1 MLSVFQDVAKAIKEL
16 PVGRLASFDQ
26 LYDGISGVIRAD
38 KKQTMATAQNQVS
51 DLELRIL
58 KALFLLKW
66 THFKSTP
73 RNIAILLIRQPNFDI
88 RNHEQGIKMR

>member
-1 MLSVFQDVAKAIKEL
+1 MAVGERSMLSVFQDVAKAIKEL

-58 KALFLLKW
+58 KACSCSSGYRSSRARHA
-66 THFKSTP
+66 TSP
-73 RNIAILLIRQPNFDI
+73 SC
-88 RNHEQGIKMR
+88 